1 MANVALHATPTSTT
15 SPTSLPTP
23 TTPNGGPLTAA
34 EIAALA
40 LSLAHLGA
48 GPQAAVARQA
58 LSRLLD
64 AEPDEHLTD
73 DAIPHGAHDATG
85 GRVGSDEF
93 IAVTLATLTAP
104 LDGETAGRAKV
115 LAAGISERLAVRLH
129 YRDAKGTHSVRH
141 VEPVTCLVHRDHWY
155 LVAWCRLRGGIRAFR
170 FDRVTAVEPTSSPAR
185 AHPAERFLPFQR
197 RAAA

>member
-1 MANVALHATPTSTT
+1 MANVALHAPT
-15 SPTSLPTP
+15 SPTTLPSTP
-23 TTPNGGPLTAA
+23 KPPNGGPLTAA

-58 LSRLLD
+58 LGRLLD
-64 AEPDEHLTD
+64 TEPDEHLPG
-73 DAIPHGAHDATG
+73 DAEPHARHGVAG

-104 LDGETAGRAKV
+104 LDTETAGRAKV

-129 YRDAKGTHSVRH
+129 YRDAKGVHSVRH

-155 LVAWCRLRGGIRAFR
+155 LVGWCRLRRGIRAFR

-185 AHPAERFLPFQR
+185 AHVAARFLPFQR
-197 RAAA
+197 RTAA